1 MRKKLIRTWNYIKSI
16 SLISLIDKPNKF
28 LRINWSNQII
38 FSIIKSIKKTID
50 LFFQLIQFY
59 NLLE

>member
-1 MRKKLIRTWNYIKSI
+1 MGKKLIRTWNYIKSI